1 MTVTT
6 RGSPVGD
13 NESQGQAPDG
23 QSQPSFQQNQN
34 SPATPPDEQGQGDAP
49 PQHEEEDPTFPHAD
63 LAKLEDMINRPRWM
77 VPVFPKGE
85 LEVLLE
91 ASIDLTKKGID
102 AKSEACQR
110 FFRDV
115 LTMSFTKILTDEA
128 VSGWKFE
135 IHDTRTSPHKGPTG

>member
-6 RGSPVGD
+6 RGSPVGE

-63 LAKLEDMINRPRWM
+63 LAKLEDMINR
-77 VPVFPKGE
+77 
-85 LEVLLE
+85 
-91 ASIDLTKKGID
+91 
-102 AKSEACQR
+102 C
-110 FFRDV
+110 
-115 LTMSFTKILTDEA
+115 IL
-128 VSGWKFE
+128 F
-135 IHDTRTSPHKGPTG
+135 IC